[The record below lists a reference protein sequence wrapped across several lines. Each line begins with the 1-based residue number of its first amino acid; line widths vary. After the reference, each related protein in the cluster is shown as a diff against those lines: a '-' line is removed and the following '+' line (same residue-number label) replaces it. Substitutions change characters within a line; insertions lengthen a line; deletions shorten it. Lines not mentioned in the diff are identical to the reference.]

1 MPFETLNLIKYVNLI
16 YFMTGSPVASPT
28 VRARQRHKDI
38 FTKVFVKQPLAS
50 PGSAIYISGL
60 GLDNKP

>member
-1 MPFETLNLIKYVNLI
+1 MPFETLNLIKFVNII

-28 VRARQRHKDI
+28 VRARQPNNNI

-50 PGSAIYISGL
+50 PKSAIYL
-60 GLDNKP
+60 ARELCFY